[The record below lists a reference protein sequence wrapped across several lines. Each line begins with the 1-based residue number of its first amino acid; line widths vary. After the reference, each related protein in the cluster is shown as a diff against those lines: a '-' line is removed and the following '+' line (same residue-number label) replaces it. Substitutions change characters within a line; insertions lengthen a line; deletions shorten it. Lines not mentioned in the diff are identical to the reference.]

1 MNDKVE
7 IDLDIDEIRKIL
19 STQDEVLEVMGRSG
33 LDTFGMIAV
42 LTKTLVDYAVLVE
55 DRDEF
60 NMRMAMTY
68 DFVKSMQSDNKE
80 LH

>member
-1 MNDKVE
+1 MDDKIE
-7 IDLDIDEIRKIL
+7 IEVDLDEIRKIL
-19 STQDEVLEVMGRSG
+19 STHDEVMEVMGRSG

-42 LTKTLVDYAVLVE
+42 LTKALVDYAVLVE

-68 DFVKSMQSDNKE
+68 DFVKSTQSDSKE